1 MDRMIRA
8 LDKNL
13 REVPKN
19 APEGVM
25 NVCHD
30 NPLNGCQ
37 DRNHNQP
44 HGGVKGK
51 VFEIPK
57 LHRNPSNSCKDISVW
72 TNQ

>member
-1 MDRMIRA
+1 MDTMIRA

-19 APEGVM
+19 APEGIM

-37 DRNHNQP
+37 DKTTIDP
-44 HGGVKGK
+44 MVA
-51 VFEIPK
+51 
-57 LHRNPSNSCKDISVW
+57 
-72 TNQ
+72 

>member
-37 DRNHNQP
+37 DKTTIDP
-44 HGGVKGK
+44 MVA
-51 VFEIPK
+51 
-57 LHRNPSNSCKDISVW
+57 
-72 TNQ
+72 